1 MLLAFATM
9 DTYVVSMVSSYM
21 FHFLSIL
28 ATVQQIHEL
37 DNTHLIV
44 GQLTHTSF
52 ALQIIIRTLLF
63 LSVSLAFRSSTGY
76 DIGIWSISSHVDQNL
91 CNAIAPSLFTI

>member
-1 MLLAFATM
+1 MLLAFDTM

-28 ATVQQIHEL
+28 ATVQQTHEL

-63 LSVSLAFRSSTGY
+63 LSVSLALDMTLRFGRSVRMLIKIY
-76 DIGIWSISSHVDQNL
+76 
-91 CNAIAPSLFTI
+91 AMR